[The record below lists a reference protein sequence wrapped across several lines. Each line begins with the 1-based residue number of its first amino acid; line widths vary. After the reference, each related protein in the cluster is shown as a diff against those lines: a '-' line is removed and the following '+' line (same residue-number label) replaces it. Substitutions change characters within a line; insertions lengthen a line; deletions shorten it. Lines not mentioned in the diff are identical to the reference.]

1 MAVFFPLNSR
11 KANHRKVKPTQQLI
25 TFHIYPERFALPIR
39 AVHKVIQKGKIY
51 GAPHGGTVGLTLYQE
66 KELLVMDV
74 EGRIF
79 KGRPNQNLALN
90 PSYTEI
96 ENTDP
101 ENTDPEN
108 SLEEI
113 NSPANINKS
122 FPVSVSAKPEE
133 DRDDSERG
141 YLLIVQNKTGNII
154 GLPIEEPPALLRV
167 NEDNFRP
174 LTSNYLNQG
183 NIQCVSA
190 LIVTSPEDPPIFLLN
205 PDLLFQT
212 QYSLPSCS

>member
-11 KANHRKVKPTQQLI
+11 KANHRKAKPTQQLI
-25 TFHIYPERFALPIR
+25 TFRIYSERFALPIR

-66 KELLVMDV
+66 KELLVIDV
-74 EGRIF
+74 ERRIF

-90 PSYTEI
+90 PSQTEA
-96 ENTDP
+96 ENKDP

-108 SLEEI
+108 SKEEI
-113 NSPANINKS
+113 NSLVNINRYV
-122 FPVSVSAKPEE
+122 PVSVSTEPEE
-133 DRDDSERG
+133 ERDDTERG

-167 NEDNFRP
+167 NEDTFRP

-190 LIVTSPEDPPIFLLN
+190 LIVTSSEDPPIFLLN
-205 PDLLFQT
+205 PDLLFQA
-212 QYSLPSCS
+212 QYSLTSSS